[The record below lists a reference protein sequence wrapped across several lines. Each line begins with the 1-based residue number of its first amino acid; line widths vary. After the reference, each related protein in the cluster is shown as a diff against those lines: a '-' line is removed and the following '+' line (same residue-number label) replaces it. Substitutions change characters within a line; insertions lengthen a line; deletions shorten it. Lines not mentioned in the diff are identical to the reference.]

1 MISQFLMAYYTYC
14 RRSIT
19 FLYLCIYVFMLLSF
33 TLEQIC
39 MLRESSFDS
48 IDLDKKKN
56 WVRK

>member
-1 MISQFLMAYYTYC
+1 
-14 RRSIT
+14 
-19 FLYLCIYVFMLLSF
+19 
-33 TLEQIC
+33 

>member
-1 MISQFLMAYYTYC
+1 
-14 RRSIT
+14 
-19 FLYLCIYVFMLLSF
+19 MLLSF